1 MIRILSDADDLLL
14 RETKVSRY
22 EPRYNPTYAIS
33 DATVGLTVGESM
45 TSETT
50 VGWKVGHPKQQLV
63 EKWENPYHNIFLG
76 IYIKNLSPNVLNLS
90 PNLIFDTIIESK
102 LSTKL
107 W

>member
-1 MIRILSDADDLLL
+1 MIRILSDVDDLLL

-50 VGWKVGHPKQQLV
+50 VG
-63 EKWENPYHNIFLG
+63 
-76 IYIKNLSPNVLNLS
+76 
-90 PNLIFDTIIESK
+90 
-102 LSTKL
+102 
-107 W
+107 